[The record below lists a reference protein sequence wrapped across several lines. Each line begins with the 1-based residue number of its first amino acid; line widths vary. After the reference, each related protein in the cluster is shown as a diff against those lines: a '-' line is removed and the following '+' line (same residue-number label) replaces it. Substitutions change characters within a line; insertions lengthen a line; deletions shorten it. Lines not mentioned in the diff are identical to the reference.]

1 MLNLSRLKPRFWDH
15 QDAAAGPES
24 HHFSFRRKWL
34 LIVTFTTMVTLTPLL
49 VMTLVDYRLTR
60 QAFESEATMAVSRM
74 ISNTWRSASF
84 LLSQRRAAL
93 EFVARDN
100 RLADLLAPGRLDAI
114 LANLQGGMGGFV
126 DLGVVD
132 TDCTIQSYAGPYAL
146 QRSRVKSTVCFDQA
160 VANGFFISDVTLIR
174 GQHHQLV
181 IAIRHDLEGG
191 GFFVLRASLDASLL
205 DSPIAQLDSGP

>member
-100 RLADLLAPGRLDAI
+100 RLPICWHREGWMPSW
-114 LANLQGGMGGFV
+114 Q
-126 DLGVVD
+126 
-132 TDCTIQSYAGPYAL
+132 TC
-146 QRSRVKSTVCFDQA
+146 RVAWA
-160 VANGFFISDVTLIR
+160 VSSIS
-174 GQHHQLV
+174 
-181 IAIRHDLEGG
+181 
-191 GFFVLRASLDASLL
+191 ASWT
-205 DSPIAQLDSGP
+205 PIAPYNRMPGLMHFNEAG